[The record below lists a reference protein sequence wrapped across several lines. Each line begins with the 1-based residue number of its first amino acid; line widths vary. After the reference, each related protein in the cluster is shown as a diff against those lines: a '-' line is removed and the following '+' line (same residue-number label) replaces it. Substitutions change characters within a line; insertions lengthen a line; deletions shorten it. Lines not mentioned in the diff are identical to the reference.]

1 MAAIGGAR
9 STVLASPELDVRN
22 AAGRRHPWRWLAGI
36 VVLVLAA
43 QMVGVLVTNE
53 NFGWA
58 VVANW
63 LRADSIIRGLGMTL
77 MLTVIAMTIGIA
89 LGVLL
94 AVARLS
100 VNPVLRVTAGL
111 YVWFF
116 RGTPTLVQLIFFY
129 NLSALFPHLS

>member
-1 MAAIGGAR
+1 VA
-9 STVLASPELDVRN
+9 V
-22 AAGRRHPWRWLAGI
+22 AGGI

-77 MLTVIAMTIGIA
+77 MLTVIAMTIGIV

-100 VNPVLRVTAGL
+100 VNTSAARDSRSVRLVLPRNAYT
-111 YVWFF
+111 
-116 RGTPTLVQLIFFY
+116 RPTDLL
-129 NLSALFPHLS
+129 L